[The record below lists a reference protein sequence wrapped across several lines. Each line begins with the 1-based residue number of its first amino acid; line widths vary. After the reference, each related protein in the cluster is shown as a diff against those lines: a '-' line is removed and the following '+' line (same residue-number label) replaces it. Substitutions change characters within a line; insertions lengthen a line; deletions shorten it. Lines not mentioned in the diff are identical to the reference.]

1 MERERVRRED
11 GPRSL
16 DFATPP
22 RKGQFMDA
30 DEDSTPWLRDMVEDD
45 LLDLFSEDSSVLQDA
60 VRRLIARAPDDP
72 ELELRLVD
80 LLDAAVEHEMD
91 DSSASL
97 CATIVLGEIRSTRA
111 VGTLVRSLSRDF
123 DEALQE
129 AAGVALLRIGA
140 PGLEGLM
147 EAIEESEGRDLAAPG
162 YMILG
167 RSGVIDDAGLRRK
180 VLDFLEA
187 RCAVEDV
194 RPRSESALTELFL
207 ATAYLGD
214 RSRIPFIKTWLAARP
229 AGSEPGAQDAAEI
242 LEENEA
248 GVPIVGDV
256 APWEESYGWLFGD
269 ARDEARVSRP
279 DRDGDGDRDGAAD
292 AAEDEDDEKDLS
304 FLYRGLHGLPA
315 GNDGDDGRAEDD
327 QEEDE
332 RNTNEEEDPHPPRR

>member
-1 MERERVRRED
+1 
-11 GPRSL
+11 
-16 DFATPP
+16 
-22 RKGQFMDA
+22 MDA

-45 LLDLFSEDSSVLQDA
+45 LLDLFSEEPTVLQDA
-60 VRRLIARAPDDP
+60 VRRLIGRAPDDP
-72 ELELRLVD
+72 DLELRLVD
-80 LLDAAVEHEMD
+80 LLDAAVEHEND

-97 CATIVLGEIRSTRA
+97 CATIILGEIRSTRA
-111 VGTLVRSLSRDF
+111 VDTLVRSLSRDF

-147 EAIEESEGRDLAAPG
+147 EAIEESEGRELAAPG

-167 RSGVIDDAGLRRK
+167 RSGVIDDAALHRK

-187 RCAVEDV
+187 RTAVEDV
-194 RPRSESALTELFL
+194 RPRAESALTELFL

-214 RSRIPFIKTWLAARP
+214 KSRIPFIKTWLAGRP
-229 AGSEPGAQDAAEI
+229 AGSEPGAQDAVEI

-269 ARDEARVSRP
+269 ARDEARVARP
-279 DRDGDGDRDGAAD
+279 DRDGDGDRHGEASDE
-292 AAEDEDDEKDLS
+292 EDEDDEFDEKDLS

-315 GNDGDDGRAEDD
+315 ASDGDDGGAEEDD
-327 QEEDE
+327 AEEGQ
-332 RNTNEEEDPHPPRR
+332 NTNGEDGAQPPRR